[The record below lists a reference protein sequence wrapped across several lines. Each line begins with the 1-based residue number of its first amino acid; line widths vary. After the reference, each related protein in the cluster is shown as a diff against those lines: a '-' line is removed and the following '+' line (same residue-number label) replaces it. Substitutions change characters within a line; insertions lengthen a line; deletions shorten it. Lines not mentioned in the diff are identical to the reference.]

1 MAYGKYKDLTKRIE
15 SVQVL
20 IKKAFK
26 MPNNPK
32 YDGYQRGLAWM
43 VYKLFDKKIYR
54 QWYKIYVKSTTY
66 RWTSEPV
73 IRKFQKRRVYYSFKA
88 NIWGADS
95 VDMQL
100 ISKYYEGLLLCG
112 IDLFSKYTW
121 VVPLKDKKLQFQSY
135 CISKYFRQCKKKTK
149 QNMSGSR

>member
-1 MAYGKYKDLTKRIE
+1 
-15 SVQVL
+15 
-20 IKKAFK
+20 
-26 MPNNPK
+26 
-32 YDGYQRGLAWM
+32 
-43 VYKLFDKKIYR
+43 
-54 QWYKIYVKSTTY
+54 
-66 RWTSEPV
+66 
-73 IRKFQKRRVYYSFKA
+73 
-88 NIWGADS
+88 
-95 VDMQL
+95 MQL

>member
-73 IRKFQKRRVYYSFKA
+73 IRKF
-88 NIWGADS
+88 
-95 VDMQL
+95 
-100 ISKYYEGLLLCG
+100 
-112 IDLFSKYTW
+112 
-121 VVPLKDKKLQFQSY
+121 
-135 CISKYFRQCKKKTK
+135 
-149 QNMSGSR
+149 